1 MHALWK
7 SVTTD
12 GPQRLIQLL
21 QQEKKKKTQIQPARV
36 SLTPATGLEIAA

>member
-21 QQEKKKKTQIQPARV
+21 QQEKKKTQIQPARV

>member
-21 QQEKKKKTQIQPARV
+21 QQEKKTQIQHARA